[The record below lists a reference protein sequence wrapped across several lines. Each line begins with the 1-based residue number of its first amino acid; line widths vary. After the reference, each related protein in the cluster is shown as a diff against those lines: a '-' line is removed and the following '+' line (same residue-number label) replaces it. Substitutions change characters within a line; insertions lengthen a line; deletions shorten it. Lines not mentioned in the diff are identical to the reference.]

1 MLRTTPRRL
10 LLRTLRYS
18 TTTLK
23 ANPQSIPTL
32 VRTYRRAIPP
42 SDNESGSRASDS
54 VTKQTPPPQNP
65 EAPTDRMPHQM
76 EEEIATGK
84 DFGNQ
89 CTSTQKA
96 LPPRGVPVEEVFNK
110 DLEALEQASE
120 VMKANGLGESR
131 GRNPE
136 RIPSEQTMPHVAE
149 ETIATER
156 AVSGENAIGASSSTP
171 GEENPAEAVPIEEAI
186 RGSEKPAV
194 MNESSIDDEGPPPTA
209 PLMAPTEKLAKLSTG
224 EEKIPSSETNKTPRK
239 SILDLFGGGPRRAAP
254 KKTPSKVSVEEAPVN
269 PVLSNNLDGGNTDLS
284 DWETSPAIQKWK
296 TENQPV
302 NPDDWA
308 TSRRGQWENE
318 FLGQEES
325 LSSKNPKLK
334 QQLTEQERLQAQQEE
349 AAKREV
355 LLTYA
360 REEFRTLQAPPSK
373 HGTPVEFFEQR
384 LRTHP
389 VEPSPWD
396 YFYPQDRLGKPLRT
410 VEAEETETKDP
421 YADLLPDAGA
431 KKKKPAV
438 YDPFARAQKQ
448 MKWPFQYNRDELVSK
463 CVNHIMREGK
473 KARAEKVMQN
483 VFMILMEKF
492 PRQHPVTVFAESIDR
507 NAPVL
512 KVVTIRDG
520 MKVTHVPF
528 PLFEKQ
534 RIRAGM
540 MAMVRAAEEGDSAT
554 PFTVKLAAEVV
565 KTMEGRGPGVPF
577 RIAEHKRGM
586 QNKLNVKL
594 PARSRN

>member
-10 LLRTLRYS
+10 LLRALRCS
-18 TTTLK
+18 ATTVK
-23 ANPQSIPTL
+23 VNARSVPNL
-32 VRTYRRAIPP
+32 VRTYRRSIPP
-42 SDNESGSRASDS
+42 SDNESGSRASGS
-54 VTKQTPPPQNP
+54 VAKETPPPPNP
-65 EAPTDRMPHQM
+65 EVPADRMPHHA
-76 EEEIATGK
+76 EKEIATGK
-84 DFGNQ
+84 YFGNE
-89 CTSTQKA
+89 TASTQNA
-96 LPPRGVPVEEVFNK
+96 LPSEGVPVEEVFNK
-110 DLEALEQASE
+110 DLEASEQASE
-120 VMKANGLGESR
+120 LTKASGLGESR

-136 RIPSEQTMPHVAE
+136 RIPSEQAMPHVKE
-149 ETIATER
+149 ETIVTER

-171 GEENPAEAVPIEEAI
+171 GEESPAEVVPIEDFI

-194 MNESSIDDEGPPPTA
+194 VDESSMDDEGPPPSA
-209 PLMAPTEKLAKLSTG
+209 QHMEKIAKLSTG
-224 EEKIPSSETNKTPRK
+224 EEKIPSPKTTKTPQK
-239 SILDLFGGGPRRAAP
+239 SILDLFGRGPRRPSP
-254 KKTPSKVSVEEAPVN
+254 KKPPTKVSVEEAPVS
-269 PVLSNNLDGGNTDLS
+269 PLLSNNLDGGNTDLS
-284 DWETSPAIQKWK
+284 DWEISPAVQQWK
-296 TENQPV
+296 NEKQTV
-302 NPDDWA
+302 NPDEWA
-308 TSRRGQWENE
+308 TSRRGEWEND
-318 FLGQEES
+318 FVGQEES
-325 LSSKNPKLK
+325 LSPKNPELK
-334 QQLTEQERLQAQQEE
+334 EQPTEQERLQAQQEE
-349 AAKREV
+349 AAKREA

-373 HGTPVEFFEQR
+373 RGTPVEFFEQR
-384 LRTHP
+384 IRTHP

-421 YADLLPDAGA
+421 YADLLPDAGP
-431 KKKKPAV
+431 KNKKPAV
-438 YDPFARAQKQ
+438 YDPFARTQKQ

-492 PRQHPVTVFAESIDR
+492 PRQHPVTVFAEAIDR
-507 NAPVL
+507 NAPIL

-540 MAMVRAAEEGDSAT
+540 MAMVRAAQDGDSAT
-554 PFTVKLAAEVV
+554 PFAAKLAAEVV
-565 KTMEGRGPGVPF
+565 KSMEGRGPGVPF